1 MVDIERDQSMKHL
14 VELTE
19 ENNKLLKKMH
29 RAHLVDRTI
38 RLLYWVVIIGAS
50 VGAFYVLQ
58 PYLDELKSIYG
69 DFQGVT
75 EQVGGLFDRE

>member
-1 MVDIERDQSMKHL
+1 MDIQRDQSMKRL
-14 VELTE
+14 IELTE

-29 RAHLVDRTI
+29 RAQVIGRTI
-38 RLLYWVVIIGAS
+38 RLLYWIVIIGAS

-58 PYLDELKSIYG
+58 PYLDQLQSIYG
-69 DFQGVT
+69 DFQSAT